1 MPKNISLALIEF
13 VFESASVRF
22 AGTSE
27 KPLVVAADLC
37 QALDVVNVSQA
48 IDRLDD
54 DEKELI
60 CLTYTDLSGI
70 ERTTN
75 ALALTESGMYSLILT
90 SRKAVAKRLKKWV
103 TSEVL
108 PSIRK
113 TGSYSVSTTS
123 QDLAGWHEQ
132 RLKGKAVRRSL
143 TDTIK
148 IFCQYAEAQGSQ
160 NADQYYRHFSSLI
173 NKYIIEAPIDSKIKD
188 KRNRMA
194 DRQLRY
200 VAVIEDALSKLIDD
214 RMVAG
219 DEYHEVYAVCRDR
232 VAAIAAVLDI
242 VPAPLLPE
250 SNQQL
255 INQSLTRSL
264 KATV

>member
-1 MPKNISLALIEF
+1 LQGLKEIGMLCQ
-13 VFESASVRF
+13 
-22 AGTSE
+22 SE
-27 KPLVVAADLC
+27 KGKQIRKYFIECEARLKSRR
-37 QALDVVNVSQA
+37 SQA
-48 IDRLDD
+48 
-54 DEKELI
+54 
-60 CLTYTDLSGI
+60 
-70 ERTTN
+70 
-75 ALALTESGMYSLILT
+75 
-90 SRKAVAKRLKKWV
+90 V
-103 TSEVL
+103 
-108 PSIRK
+108 
-113 TGSYSVSTTS
+113 
-123 QDLAGWHEQ
+123 DLADWHEQ
-132 RLKGKAVRRSL
+132 KLKGKVVRRSL

-242 VPAPLLPE
+242 VPVPLLPE
-250 SNQQL
+250 SNQRL
-255 INQSLTRSL
+255 INQSLARSL
-264 KATV
+264 KAASV